1 MEQEQ
6 TAKERNERKYK
17 TILIIIW
24 IIALMI
30 TLIGATF
37 AYFMFTKKS
46 EPQIIITGDYIG
58 EDQDDDGNSGSSDNS
73 GNDNNSGG
81 QNSSESGGTASN
93 NNGTGNQGGSGGG
106 NQTVEPTESLNMSVT
121 VEGTSRADNIKPT
134 KWDESMAKNES
145 NPDIAVIPFRVSSNS
160 RKNAE
165 YRVNMSTYIEE
176 NELLEGGSA
185 QDIKYR
191 VYKGNKEISTGN
203 FHTGDFDVEI
213 VNGIME
219 EGKDL
224 LDEYKLYVYI
234 DETHVPQNR
243 LQSISFSVI
252 LTGYVNQK

>member
-1 MEQEQ
+1 MGQEQ
-6 TAKERNERKYK
+6 TAKGKNERKYK

-24 IIALMI
+24 VIALMI

-58 EDQDDDGNSGSSDNS
+58 EDQDDDGNSG
-73 GNDNNSGG
+73 NDNNGGG
-81 QNSSESGGTASN
+81 QNSSGSGENASS

-106 NQTVEPTESLNMSVT
+106 NQTVSPTESLNMSVT

-145 NPDIAVIPFRVSSNS
+145 NQDIAVIPFRVSSNS
-160 RKNAE
+160 TKNAE

-191 VYKGNKEISTGN
+191 VYKGDKEISSGN

-213 VNGIME
+213 VNGIIE
-219 EGKDL
+219 ENKNL

-243 LQSISFSVI
+243 LQSISFSII